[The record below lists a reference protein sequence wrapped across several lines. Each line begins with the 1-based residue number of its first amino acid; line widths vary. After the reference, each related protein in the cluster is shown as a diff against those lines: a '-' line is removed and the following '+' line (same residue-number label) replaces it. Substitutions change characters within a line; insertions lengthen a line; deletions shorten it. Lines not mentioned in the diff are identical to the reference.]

1 MNFVSQSDNKMD
13 SYDSDSEYLN
23 ELNGDTGV
31 YNNYCITFTSL
42 VKKNFLVV
50 KLYALLR
57 GNHDNEF
64 YCLNCLYSFRTKEK
78 LELHKKCQ
86 NKFIV

>member
-1 MNFVSQSDNKMD
+1 MSKRMRIWAEATVVEIVNFVSQSDNKMD

-50 KLYALLR
+50 KNYM
-57 GNHDNEF
+57 H
-64 YCLNCLYSFRTKEK
+64 Y
-78 LELHKKCQ
+78 
-86 NKFIV
+86 

>member
-1 MNFVSQSDNKMD
+1 MSKRMRIWAEATVVEIVNFVSQSDNEMD

-50 KLYALLR
+50 KNYM
-57 GNHDNEF
+57 H
-64 YCLNCLYSFRTKEK
+64 Y
-78 LELHKKCQ
+78 
-86 NKFIV
+86 

>member
-1 MNFVSQSDNKMD
+1 MSKRMRIWAEATVVEIVNFVSQSDNKMD

-23 ELNGDTGV
+23 KLNGDTGV

-50 KLYALLR
+50 KNYM
-57 GNHDNEF
+57 H
-64 YCLNCLYSFRTKEK
+64 Y
-78 LELHKKCQ
+78 
-86 NKFIV
+86 